1 MVKIKQSKG
10 AVNVWCSDSMIFVIP
25 KMCKNVMRNLLV
37 AHITT
42 PPCLAPF
49 QTQANRFGPASI
61 GPSLIENQLGKGVQY
76 PTQAQ
81 KSSEQ
86 LGIANKVLVDLLY
99 ICPIYKYQCILD
111 TDSIDIDTRWKH

>member
-1 MVKIKQSKG
+1 MVKIKQGKG

-61 GPSLIENQLGKGVQY
+61 GPSLSKHSNQDDR
-76 PTQAQ
+76 
-81 KSSEQ
+81 KSIGQGGTVPYTSPISEQ
-86 LGIANKVLVDLLY
+86 LGTANQVLVDLMY
-99 ICPIYKYQCILD
+99 ICPIYKYQ
-111 TDSIDIDTRWKH
+111 